1 MHGPAYGS
9 RWETA
14 KPEGAWANPPLA
26 QGAPSGFAVSTK
38 ANTVTFARSWPERH
52 VQVVLYTMPSVGHIL
67 AFADLDCALDG
78 LEIAAQSFSL
88 SILGGGASEPFLPC
102 VLIRYKAKWGRE
114 GGFRR
119 KHASSDFNANLGLHR
134 HGSHRWSSVHDHSL
148 SPRAD
153 TQDQLGTSVGNIK
166 RGGTDDPCLPG
177 GALGPAPTTAPWTAL
192 RVFPGAG
199 EHAGGAARYT
209 EESGELCEEGAH
221 MRSSVGISGGAS
233 KFSNLRRK
241 RKLARANMLDCRL
254 RICRTQSL

>member
-1 MHGPAYGS
+1 MVRCGS
-9 RWETA
+9 QQ
-14 KPEGAWANPPLA
+14 EGDAIVQKLYKLLLKVDGEPCTVLR
-26 QGAPSGFAVSTK
+26 T

-78 LEIAAQSFSL
+78 LEIAAQSFSR
-88 SILGGGASEPFLPC
+88 SILGGELRNLSPPC

-119 KHASSDFNANLGLHR
+119 KHANSDFNANLGLHR

-166 RGGTDDPCLPG
+166 RGGYGRPMPAWWSTGARPDHSPLDSPPGLP
-177 GALGPAPTTAPWTAL
+177 
-192 RVFPGAG
+192 R
-199 EHAGGAARYT
+199 
-209 EESGELCEEGAH
+209 
-221 MRSSVGISGGAS
+221 
-233 KFSNLRRK
+233 
-241 RKLARANMLDCRL
+241 CR
-254 RICRTQSL
+254 

>member
-1 MHGPAYGS
+1 MVRCGS
-9 RWETA
+9 QQ
-14 KPEGAWANPPLA
+14 EGDAIVQKLYKLLLKVDGEPCTVLR
-26 QGAPSGFAVSTK
+26 T

-78 LEIAAQSFSL
+78 LEIAAQSFSR
-88 SILGGGASEPFLPC
+88 SILGGELRNLSPPC

-119 KHASSDFNANLGLHR
+119 KHANSDFNANLGLHR

-166 RGGTDDPCLPG
+166 RGGVRTTHACLVEHWGPPRPQPPG
-177 GALGPAPTTAPWTAL
+177 QPSGSSQVPVSMLAVRRDTPK
-192 RVFPGAG
+192 RVAN
-199 EHAGGAARYT
+199 Y
-209 EESGELCEEGAH
+209 
-221 MRSSVGISGGAS
+221 V
-233 KFSNLRRK
+233 K
-241 RKLARANMLDCRL
+241 RGL
-254 RICRTQSL
+254 I